1 MMSSRVLSLTA
12 VSVLVAASLIGLL
25 LAYKGTVCFIYEY
38 NQGAIFLFLL
48 LPIVFSLGVVWLIS
62 EAISWLISGTIS
74 RPITTS
80 SWLISDMISR
90 PITTRLLSILLAFG
104 VHFSIGA
111 VGWATFS
118 DVPAGQNPP
127 DRAWVWVPLWI
138 IGVLFKVGNLSLCE

>member
-1 MMSSRVLSLTA
+1 MMSARVLSLTA
-12 VSVLVAASLIGLL
+12 ARVLVVASLIGLL
-25 LAYKGTVCFIYEY
+25 LAYKGAVCFIYEY

-62 EAISWLISGTIS
+62 EAIFWFISGTIS

-90 PITTRLLSILLAFG
+90 PITTRLLSVLLAFG

-118 DVPAGQNPP
+118 DVPAGTPP
-127 DRAWVWVPLWI
+127 SRAWA
-138 IGVLFKVGNLSLCE
+138 